1 MTNAKILKKTTIKP
15 ASLKIFGKNRTE
27 QKDGRKGFFLTLPT
41 LIIMTITV
49 FYPILWSLKLSLSST
64 NLKMT
69 EFEFIGLKN
78 YTEVLQSKEFISV
91 LLQTTGFVFTTI
103 ILELIIG
110 FIVAIAL
117 NRALPG
123 TNLFKLIFTFPLMIA
138 PVVSGLQWRWL
149 FADQYGPINHILSIF
164 GIDGPL
170 WMVDPWAARAAV
182 LISNL
187 WLATPFVILVLMA
200 AMASLPEELFE
211 AAKIDGAKNY
221 QIFRYIM
228 LPLLKPAILL
238 ILVVRLADAFRVFD
252 IVYII
257 TQGGPGNATDV
268 LSSYIYK
275 EIFTKMHFAEGAAAS
290 FIVMI
295 IVAVISFASFR
306 LLRPKEGEA

>member
-1 MTNAKILKKTTIKP
+1 MTNVNVLKKTGNNP
-15 ASLKIFGKNRTE
+15 ASLKLLSKIGNKRS
-27 QKDGRKGFFLTLPT
+27 DGRKGFFLTLPT
-41 LIIMTITV
+41 LVIMAITV
-49 FYPILWSLKLSLSST
+49 FYPIFWSLKLSFSST

-78 YTEVLQSKEFISV
+78 YTEVLQSKEFINV
-91 LLQTTGFVFTTI
+91 LLQTTGFVITTI
-103 ILELIIG
+103 ILELIVG

-123 TNLFKLIFTFPLMIA
+123 TNLFKLIFTLPLMIA

-149 FADQYGPINHILSIF
+149 FADQYGPINYILSIF
-164 GIDGPL
+164 GMEGPL
-170 WMVDPWAARAAV
+170 WLVDPWAARAAV

-187 WLATPFVILVLMA
+187 WLATPFVILVLIA

-211 AAKIDGAKNY
+211 AAKIDGAKSY

-275 EIFTKMHFAEGAAAS
+275 EIFTKMNFSEGAAAS

-295 IVAVISFASFR
+295 IVAVISFVSFR
-306 LLRPKEGEA
+306 LLRPKEGEV